1 MDELTRKTLQ
11 YELNEKEKELD
22 DIPLSQFTLNPQ
34 IPILISQIEELRKKL
49 KED

>member
-22 DIPLSQFTLNPQ
+22 DIPLNQFTYNPQ
-34 IPILISQIEELRKKL
+34 IQILISQIEELRKKL